1 MRTHHRPRMALGA
14 LLGCVITSSTVAT
27 VARAEALPASVRA
40 CASETDS
47 LKRLICFDREVARYP
62 DASAGASAPAPAAKA
77 AVATP
82 AIAPPP
88 GAAPPPAV
96 APPSA
101 AASAS
106 AASPTSPPPASL
118 ADKQP
123 AHVTAHVASVENR
136 RGSLVLL
143 LDNGQ
148 VWEQTQEAA
157 ADMNLHAGDAVTI
170 DKGLLGTY
178 WLGGRSD
185 AVIKVKRTK

>member
-1 MRTHHRPRMALGA
+1 M
-14 LLGCVITSSTVAT
+14 
-27 VARAEALPASVRA
+27 
-40 CASETDS
+40 
-47 LKRLICFDREVARYP
+47 
-62 DASAGASAPAPAAKA
+62 
-77 AVATP
+77 
-82 AIAPPP
+82 
-88 GAAPPPAV
+88 
-96 APPSA
+96 
-101 AASAS
+101 
-106 AASPTSPPPASL
+106 
-118 ADKQP
+118 
-123 AHVTAHVASVENR
+123 ASVENR